1 MSEAITQEAEWKPS
15 RSPWFIIMPVI
26 LATFMY
32 ALDETVANVALPH
45 IAGSYSVS
53 NQESIWVLTS
63 YLMASSI
70 VIPMVDFFCKFFGRK
85 NFFML
90 GVFIFTI
97 ASFLCGI
104 SNSIGMIVIARALQ
118 GIGGGCLMPMAQAI
132 TMESFTGEARNKAMS
147 VFGLVVVVAPIL
159 GPVMGGWITENWSW
173 PYIFFINVP
182 FGFVCIA
189 LAKKYLEDP
198 PYARRQKN
206 IHLDK
211 FGFLWLCVWLIPL
224 QIVFDKG
231 NDADWFNAPWVCWFS
246 AVALLGAILF
256 FISQVKG
263 KKPLVKLDVLKD
275 MNYLCGTAM
284 LILLNAV
291 LLASLA
297 ILPQLLQNMLGY
309 DAFTSGVAVMPRGVG
324 ALTAL
329 LIFGMLGGK
338 FSYKTY
344 GIAGLFCLGVG
355 GWMLSSL
362 NLEISMMN
370 IVIPNIIFGFGLVFT
385 MMPITTLSCI
395 TLKNEQMTNA
405 SGLQNLLKTIGGA
418 IGTSLVA
425 TMISRFS
432 QVHHNGLVK
441 FLSDANV
448 NFGERLSSYASSF
461 IHLAGDSMNATYMA
475 GKMLYNQLIQQST
488 LCAYMTT
495 FKVFA
500 IACFILIPFMFLL
513 KSERKLQPKGE
524 ECRINQ

>member
-1 MSEAITQEAEWKPS
+1 MSTQQVQQWQPKTN
-15 RSPWFIIMPVI
+15 PWLIILPVM

-53 NQESIWVLTS
+53 SQESIWVLTS

-70 VIPMVDFFCKFFGRK
+70 VIPMIDFFCKFMGRK

-97 ASFLCGI
+97 ASFMCGI
-104 SNSIGMIVIARALQ
+104 ANSIGMIVIARAMQ
-118 GIGGGCLMPMAQAI
+118 GIGGGCLMPMAQAVC
-132 TMESFTGEARNKAMS
+132 MECFTGEARNKAMA

-182 FGFVCIA
+182 VGFFCIA
-189 LAKKYLEDP
+189 LAKQFLEDP
-198 PYARRQKN
+198 PYAKKQKN
-206 IHLDK
+206 VHLDK
-211 FGFLWLCVWLIPL
+211 WGFSWLCIWLIPL

-231 NDADWFNAPWVCWFS
+231 NDADWFNAPWICWLTAIALTG
-246 AVALLGAILF
+246 AVLF

-263 KKPLVKLDVLKD
+263 KNPLVKLDVLKD
-275 MNYLCGTAM
+275 TNYLFGTGM
-284 LILLNAV
+284 LILINAV

-297 ILPQLLQNMLGY
+297 ILPQMLQYMLGY
-309 DAFTSGVAVMPRGVG
+309 DSFTSGVAIMPRGVG
-324 ALTAL
+324 AFTAL
-329 LIFGMLGGK
+329 AIFGGLGGK
-338 FSYKTY
+338 LSYKTY
-344 GIAGLFCLGVG
+344 GIIGLICLGAG
-355 GWMLSSL
+355 GWMLGEL
-362 NLEISMMN
+362 NLEINMLN
-370 IVIPNIIFGFGLVFT
+370 IVIPNFVFGVGLVFT

-395 TLKNEQMTNA
+395 TLRNDQMTNA

-432 QVHHNGLVK
+432 QVHQIGLVK
-441 FLSDANV
+441 HMHELNPAFTD
-448 NFGERLSSYASSF
+448 RLSMYANSF
-461 IHLAGDSMNATYMA
+461 YHQAGDMINATYMA

-500 IACFILIPFMFLL
+500 IACFILVPFMFLL
-513 KSERKLQPKGE
+513 RGE
-524 ECRINQ
+524 KKVEN

>member
-1 MSEAITQEAEWKPS
+1 MSNEETIEWKPS
-15 RSPWFIIMPVI
+15 VSPWLLILPVMI
-26 LATFMY
+26 ATFMY

-53 NQESIWVLTS
+53 SQESIWVLTS

-70 VIPMVDFFCKFFGRK
+70 VIPMIDFFCKFLGRK

-104 SNSIGMIVIARALQ
+104 ANSIGMIVIARALQ
-118 GIGGGCLMPMAQAI
+118 GFGGGCLMPMAQSVC
-132 TMESFTGEARNKAMS
+132 MESFTGEARNKAMA
-147 VFGLVVVVAPIL
+147 VFGLVVIVAPIL

-182 FGFVCIA
+182 VGFLCIA

-198 PYARRQKN
+198 PYARKQKN
-206 IHLDK
+206 VHLDK
-211 FGFLWLCVWLIPL
+211 MGFLWLCVWLVPL
-224 QIVFDKG
+224 QVVFDKG
-231 NDADWFNAPWVCWFS
+231 NDADWFNAPWICWLT
-246 AVALLGAILF
+246 ALALVGGILF
-256 FISQVKG
+256 FVSQIKG
-263 KKPLVKLDVLKD
+263 KNPLVKLDVFKD
-275 MNYLCGTAM
+275 TNYLFGTGM
-284 LILLNAV
+284 LILINAV

-297 ILPQLLQNMLGY
+297 ILPQMLQYMLGY
-309 DAFTSGVAVMPRGVG
+309 DSFLSGLAIMPRGLG
-324 ALTAL
+324 ALLAL
-329 LIFGMLGGK
+329 LIFAGVGGRIT
-338 FSYKTY
+338 YRTY
-344 GIAGLFCLGVG
+344 GLIGLSCLGIG
-355 GWMLSSL
+355 GWMLSLL
-362 NLEISMMN
+362 NLQINPMN
-370 IVIPNIIFGFGLVFT
+370 IAVPNFIFGVGLIFT

-395 TLKNEQMTNA
+395 TLRNDQMTNA

-432 QVHHNGLVK
+432 QIHHHELVK
-441 FLSDANV
+441 NLSDTN
-448 NFGERLSSYASSF
+448 NLFIDRLNMYAGSF
-461 IHLAGDSMNATYMA
+461 IHQAGDSFNAAYLA

-500 IACFILIPFMFLL
+500 LGCFILLPFMFLL
-513 KSERKLQPKGE
+513 KSEKKV
-524 ECRINQ
+524 NN

>member
-1 MSEAITQEAEWKPS
+1 MEKEQLIQQEEWKPVTN
-15 RSPWFIIMPVI
+15 PWLIIMPVMI
-26 LATFMY
+26 ATFMY

-45 IAGSYSVS
+45 IAGTYSVS

-70 VIPMVDFFCKFFGRK
+70 VIPMIDFFCKFMGRK

-97 ASFLCGI
+97 ASFLCGTAQ
-104 SNSIGMIVIARALQ
+104 SIGMIVLARALQ
-118 GIGGGCLMPMAQAI
+118 GFGGGCLMPMAQAVC
-132 TMESFTGEARNKAMS
+132 MECFKGEERNKAMA

-159 GPVMGGWITENWSW
+159 GPVMGGYITENWSW

-182 FGFVCIA
+182 VGFLCIA

-198 PYARRQKN
+198 PYARRQPN
-206 IHLDK
+206 THLDK

-231 NDADWFNAPWVCWFS
+231 NDADWFNAPWICWLS
-246 AVALLGAILF
+246 AVAAIGCILF

-275 MNYLCGTAM
+275 MNFLFGTGM
-284 LILLNAV
+284 LILINAV

-297 ILPQLLQNMLGY
+297 ILPQLLQNMMGY
-309 DAFTSGVAVMPRGVG
+309 DAFTSGLAIMPRGLG
-324 ALTAL
+324 AFTAL
-329 LIFGMLGGK
+329 AIFGGIGGRI
-338 FSYKTY
+338 SYRNY
-344 GIAGLFCLGVG
+344 GIIGLACLGLG
-355 GWMLSSL
+355 GWMLSDL
-362 NLEISMMN
+362 NLQISMMN
-370 IVIPNIIFGFGLVFT
+370 IVIPNFVFGVGLVFT

-395 TLKNEQMTNA
+395 TLRNDQMTNA
-405 SGLQNLLKTIGGA
+405 SGFQNLLKTIGGA

-432 QVHHNGLVK
+432 QAHQHGLVK
-441 FLSDANV
+441 SLTDLNSVYAD
-448 NFGERLSSYASSF
+448 RLSSYANTF
-461 IHLAGDSMNATYMA
+461 IHQAGDMMNATYMA

-500 IACFILIPFMFLL
+500 AACFILIPVMFLL
-513 KSERKLQPKGE
+513 KSEKKVE
-524 ECRINQ
+524 N

>member
-1 MSEAITQEAEWKPS
+1 MSEGIVNTQGQQEWKPS
-15 RSPWFIIMPVI
+15 RSPWLLILPVM

-45 IAGSYSVS
+45 IAGTYSVS

-70 VIPMVDFFCKFFGRK
+70 VIPMIDFFCKFIGRK

-90 GVFIFTI
+90 GVLIFTI
-97 ASFLCGI
+97 ASFMCGVA
-104 SNSIGMIVIARALQ
+104 NSIGMIVIARALQ
-118 GIGGGCLMPMAQAI
+118 GFGGGCLMPMAQAVC
-132 TMESFTGEARNKAMS
+132 MESFTGEARNKAMA

-159 GPVMGGWITENWSW
+159 GPVMGGYITENWSW

-182 FGFVCIA
+182 FGFLCIA
-189 LAKKYLEDP
+189 LAKMFLEDP

-206 IHLDK
+206 VHLDK
-211 FGFLWLCVWLIPL
+211 FGFLWLCVWLVPL

-231 NDADWFNAPWVCWFS
+231 NDADWFNAPWICWLS
-246 AVALLGAILF
+246 AIALIGCVLF
-256 FISQVKG
+256 FISQIIG
-263 KKPLVKLDVLKD
+263 KKPIIQLNVLKD
-275 MNYLCGTAM
+275 ANFLFGTVM
-284 LILLNAV
+284 LILINAV

-297 ILPQLLQNMLGY
+297 ILPQMLQNMMGY
-309 DAFTSGVAVMPRGVG
+309 DAFTSGVAIMPRGLG
-324 ALTAL
+324 AFTAL
-329 LIFGMLGGK
+329 AIFGGLGGK
-338 FSYKTY
+338 ISYKTY
-344 GIAGLFCLGVG
+344 GIIGLTCLGAG
-355 GWMLSSL
+355 GWMLSEL
-362 NLEISMMN
+362 NLQISMMN
-370 IVIPNIIFGFGLVFT
+370 IVIPNFVFGVGLVFT

-395 TLKNEQMTNA
+395 TLRNDQMTNA
-405 SGLQNLLKTIGGA
+405 SGFQNLLKTIGGA

-432 QVHHNGLVK
+432 QVHQNGLVK
-441 FLSDANV
+441 ALHDTNTVFQ
-448 NFGERLSSYASSF
+448 ERLSSYASSF
-461 IHLAGDSMNATYMA
+461 IHLAGDSLNATYMA

-513 KSERKLQPKGE
+513 KSEKKVNG
-524 ECRINQ
+524 

>member
-1 MSEAITQEAEWKPS
+1 MAEEQIQEWKPTVN
-15 RSPWFIIMPVI
+15 PWLLILPVM

-45 IAGSYSVS
+45 IAGTYSVS

-70 VIPMVDFFCKFFGRK
+70 VIPMIDFFCKFMGRK

-97 ASFLCGI
+97 ASFMCGV

-118 GIGGGCLMPMAQAI
+118 GFGGGCLMPMAQAVC
-132 TMESFTGEARNKAMS
+132 MESFTGEARNKAMAI
-147 VFGLVVVVAPIL
+147 FGLVVVVAPIL

-182 FGFVCIA
+182 VGFICIA
-189 LAKKYLEDP
+189 LAKKFLEDP
-198 PYARRQKN
+198 PYARKQKGT
-206 IHLDK
+206 HLDK

-224 QIVFDKG
+224 QVVFDKG
-231 NDADWFNAPWVCWFS
+231 NDADWFNATWICWLTAI
-246 AVALLGAILF
+246 AVLGAVLF
-256 FISQVKG
+256 FISQVRG
-263 KKPLVKLDVLKD
+263 KNPMVKLDVLKD
-275 MNYLCGTAM
+275 TNFLCGTGM
-284 LILLNAV
+284 LILINAV

-297 ILPQLLQNMLGY
+297 ILPQMLQNMLGY
-309 DAFTSGVAVMPRGVG
+309 DAFTSGVAIMPRGAG
-324 ALTAL
+324 ALL
-329 LIFGMLGGK
+329 SLMIFGGIGGRI
-338 FSYKTY
+338 SYKTY
-344 GIAGLFCLGVG
+344 GIFGLLCLGLG
-355 GWMLSSL
+355 GWLLGGL

-370 IVIPNIIFGFGLVFT
+370 IVIPNFVFGMGLVFT

-395 TLKNEQMTNA
+395 TLRNDQMTNA
-405 SGLQNLLKTIGGA
+405 SGFQNLLKTIGGA

-432 QVHHNGLVK
+432 QVHQHGLVK
-441 FLSDANV
+441 SMTDLNNV
-448 NFGERLSSYASSF
+448 YADRLSMYASSF
-461 IHLAGDSMNATYMA
+461 IHQAGDMMNATYMA

-500 IACFILIPFMFLL
+500 MACFILVPFMFLL
-513 KSERKLQPKGE
+513 KGE
-524 ECRINQ
+524 QKREN

>member
-1 MSEAITQEAEWKPS
+1 MSETVTQETEWKPS

-246 AVALLGAILF
+246 AVALLGAVLF
-256 FISQVKG
+256 FISQIKG

-309 DAFTSGVAVMPRGVG
+309 DAFTSGVAVMPR
-324 ALTAL
+324 
-329 LIFGMLGGK
+329 M
-338 FSYKTY
+338 S
-344 GIAGLFCLGVG
+344 
-355 GWMLSSL
+355 
-362 NLEISMMN
+362 
-370 IVIPNIIFGFGLVFT
+370 
-385 MMPITTLSCI
+385 
-395 TLKNEQMTNA
+395 
-405 SGLQNLLKTIGGA
+405 
-418 IGTSLVA
+418 
-425 TMISRFS
+425 
-432 QVHHNGLVK
+432 
-441 FLSDANV
+441 
-448 NFGERLSSYASSF
+448 
-461 IHLAGDSMNATYMA
+461 
-475 GKMLYNQLIQQST
+475 
-488 LCAYMTT
+488 
-495 FKVFA
+495 
-500 IACFILIPFMFLL
+500 
-513 KSERKLQPKGE
+513 
-524 ECRINQ
+524 